1 MTASRSSRRR
11 WFAVGAAAL
20 LLVALTGAALIAGS
34 GLANTSPQAGGTLAT
49 PVGSDI
55 AAGTSVNAPAT
66 VTGAPATASAT
77 ASATLPDPT
86 VAPPTGP
93 AFQPLDLFATPSP
106 PPNRGAQPTDP
117 SFTSDPHRPM
127 PAQSVD
133 WLQVKAAGR
142 VALVGGK
149 IVLLDPGANPLA
161 MPATSVAVPAAR
173 TLDTTWTRWV
183 VEPSGS
189 GTDEKGNRFSNLNY
203 WNLCSAGATTVAL
216 WYWQALTGH
225 PNVTG
230 TEGYFLEPYAV
241 EAGSWPTPGPT
252 VAVAGDGTRLGTYW
266 SGSDTV
272 NGFTATGRGYLMYM
286 ATQTQ
291 PPAWQTTGMVV
302 YSRADGTP
310 LYPTRGGPRP
320 NIMTALN
327 WEASNKD
334 PNAWV
339 ETWYT
344 SVIRPDPTLARDLTV
359 AVTLDVGRDGVPVI
373 AAVDTFDLPNWQN
386 GAATP
391 HIRHAVAIVG
401 YDNAANPPTFTYID
415 TCGRACNNRGGNQ
428 NGQIHV
434 IAQSQMV
441 KAIRDTVGSG
451 FVW

>member
-1 MTASRSSRRR
+1 M
-11 WFAVGAAAL
+11 V
-20 LLVALTGAALIAGS
+20 
-34 GLANTSPQAGGTLAT
+34 TS
-49 PVGSDI
+49 
-55 AAGTSVNAPAT
+55 APAT
-66 VTGAPATASAT
+66 VSVTASST
-77 ASATLPDPT
+77 PPDPT
-86 VAPPTGP
+86 AAASTGP

-106 PPNRGAQPTDP
+106 PPARGAQPTDP
-117 SFTSDPHRPM
+117 AFTSDPRRPM
-127 PAQSVD
+127 PAQSVE
-133 WLQVKAAGR
+133 WLQVKAAGL

-149 IVLLDPGANPLA
+149 VVRLDPGANPLA
-161 MPATSVAVPAAR
+161 MPATGAAIPAAR
-173 TLDTTWTRWV
+173 TLDTIWARWV
-183 VEPSGS
+183 VEPSGY

-203 WNLCSAGATTVAL
+203 WNMCSAGATTVAL
-216 WYWQALTGH
+216 YYWQALTGH

-230 TEGYFLEPYAV
+230 TEGYFLEPYAA
-241 EAGSWPTPGPT
+241 EATAWPTPGPT
-252 VAVAGDGTRLGTYW
+252 VALAADGSRLGTYW

-272 NGFTATGRGYLMYM
+272 SGFTANGRGFLMYL

-302 YSRADGTP
+302 YARADGTP

-327 WEASNKD
+327 WEASNND
-334 PNAWV
+334 PQNWIEA
-339 ETWYT
+339 WYT

-373 AAVDTFDLPNWQN
+373 AALDTFDLPNWQN
-386 GAATP
+386 GSATP

-415 TCGRACNNRGGNQ
+415 TCGRACNNRGGNT
-428 NGQIHV
+428 NGQVHV